1 MQPLAWQSETCGLE
15 SISRGSRGVPSASLC
30 GDAWQLSCSSCFL
43 LLCDTMP
50 FIIPPPQKKTCKIQ
64 CMGLGSS
71 CVVSP
76 ACLACGW
83 WLPLSMGRWRRQR
96 WWQHPHHQGA
106 YRRNLGKPLGIPG
119 NLFPSQA
126 TNHFSSPHSTRGTWQ
141 DAAKRSITT
150 ILRPRGKAA
159 KIRLLLATAR
169 K

>member
-1 MQPLAWQSETCGLE
+1 MAWRASPEAPGVSPAHRFVVT
-15 SISRGSRGVPSASLC
+15 RGNCPVQVA
-30 GDAWQLSCSSCFL
+30 SCSCVTQCL
-43 LLCDTMP
+43 LL
-50 FIIPPPQKKTCKIQ
+50 FPPPPKKKTRKIQ

-159 KIRLLLATAR
+159 KIRLVLATAR

>member
-1 MQPLAWQSETCGLE
+1 MAWRASPEAPGVSPAHRFVVT
-15 SISRGSRGVPSASLC
+15 RGNCPVQVA
-30 GDAWQLSCSSCFL
+30 SCSCVTQCL
-43 LLCDTMP
+43 LL
-50 FIIPPPQKKTCKIQ
+50 FPPPPKKKTCKIQ

-119 NLFPSQA
+119 NLLPSQA

-159 KIRLLLATAR
+159 KIRLVLATAR

>member
-1 MQPLAWQSETCGLE
+1 MAWRASPEAPGVSPAHRFVVT
-15 SISRGSRGVPSASLC
+15 RGNCPVQVA
-30 GDAWQLSCSSCFL
+30 SCSCVTQCL
-43 LLCDTMP
+43 LL
-50 FIIPPPQKKTCKIQ
+50 FPPPPKKKTCKIQ

-159 KIRLLLATAR
+159 KIRLVLATAR

>member
-1 MQPLAWQSETCGLE
+1 MAWRASPEAPGVSPAHRFVVT
-15 SISRGSRGVPSASLC
+15 RGNCPVQVA
-30 GDAWQLSCSSCFL
+30 SCSCVTQCL
-43 LLCDTMP
+43 LL
-50 FIIPPPQKKTCKIQ
+50 FPPPQKKKTCKIQ

-159 KIRLLLATAR
+159 KIRLVLATAR

>member
-1 MQPLAWQSETCGLE
+1 MAWRASPEAPGV
-15 SISRGSRGVPSASLC
+15 SPAHHFVVARGNCPVQVA
-30 GDAWQLSCSSCFL
+30 SCSCVTQCL
-43 LLCDTMP
+43 LLFP
-50 FIIPPPQKKTCKIQ
+50 PPPQKKTRKIQ

-159 KIRLLLATAR
+159 KIRLVLATAR

>member
-1 MQPLAWQSETCGLE
+1 MLGRARPVAWRASPEAPGVSPAHRFVVT
-15 SISRGSRGVPSASLC
+15 RGNCPVQVA
-30 GDAWQLSCSSCFL
+30 SCSCVTQCL
-43 LLCDTMP
+43 LL
-50 FIIPPPQKKTCKIQ
+50 FPPPPKKKTCKIQ

-159 KIRLLLATAR
+159 KIRLVLATAR